1 MLNKSA
7 VVTGATGSIGKE
19 IARCLVEKNYK
30 VILVG
35 RSDSKLAQIKK
46 ELIGESNNQDSI
58 VTHKIDISSQSSV
71 EQGVAYIDKYYGPID
86 VLINAAGNGEPTDF
100 FSTTEEDWQATMQA
114 KLMGTIR
121 MTQAVSRM
129 MSKYNGG
136 KVIIINGTFCYDP
149 DPLFI
154 INSTVNAALA
164 GFTKACSKYLAAKH
178 INLNVI
184 NPWITE
190 SESWSQTCEKLAKF
204 KDIEK
209 ETLDENLKSM
219 NPSKRYAN
227 TEDINNAILFLLSEN
242 SSFINGASLN
252 IDGGATVGF

>member
-1 MLNKSA
+1 MLNKLA
-7 VVTGATGSIGKE
+7 IVTGATGSIGKE
-19 IARCLVEKNYK
+19 IAKCLVESNYK

-35 RSDSKLAQIKK
+35 RSDSKLTQVKNEIASLTGQHDLVI
-46 ELIGESNNQDSI
+46 
-58 VTHKIDISSQSSV
+58 THKIDISEPLSV
-71 EQGVAYIDKYYGPID
+71 DQGVAYIDEYYGPID

-100 FSTTEEDWQATMQA
+100 FSTTEDDWQVTMQA
-114 KLMGTIR
+114 KLLGTIR
-121 MTQAVSRM
+121 MTQAVTRT
-129 MSKYNGG
+129 MSKYKSG

-164 GFTKACSKYLAAKH
+164 GFTKACSKYLATKN

-190 SESWSQTCEKLAKF
+190 TESWSETCEKLAEF
-204 KDIEK
+204 KGIDK
-209 ETLDENLKSM
+209 EVLDKNLRSI
-219 NPSKRYAN
+219 NPSNRYAC
-227 TEDINNAILFLLSEN
+227 TEDINNAILFLLSEK